1 MKQIIIVLFIFLFGM
16 FPIGAETV
24 TIVPF
29 VNIGTLLPGFDWVK
43 IVCEISPKKQKP
55 KGRSTI
61 YVPELYQSEE
71 YLSVQSEYVDY
82 GNVRITVT
90 DAQGSVV
97 KDDVIQVE
105 AGGENLYYIGDLDGG
120 TYEVAVEFDDFIL
133 SGTVEI

>member
-1 MKQIIIVLFIFLFGM
+1 MFIVGLPAFSVYNL
-16 FPIGAETV
+16 PVLWTWNKLECR
-24 TIVPF
+24 IVK
-29 VNIGTLLPGFDWVK
+29 THYK
-43 IVCEISPKKQKP
+43 SQS
-55 KGRSTI
+55 RSAVYI
-61 YVPELYQSEE
+61 PELYQSEE

-97 KDDVIQVE
+97 KDDVIKVE

>member
-1 MKQIIIVLFIFLFGM
+1 M
-16 FPIGAETV
+16 FVVG
-24 TIVPF
+24 
-29 VNIGTLLPGFDWVK
+29 LPAFCVYNLPVMFNWQKLICQVVK
-43 IVCEISPKKQKP
+43 ENKRIKS
-55 KGRSTI
+55 RSAVYI
-61 YVPELYQSEE
+61 PELYQSEE

-97 KDDVIQVE
+97 KDDVIKVE

>member
-1 MKQIIIVLFIFLFGM
+1 MRRLLFLLSM
-16 FPIGAETV
+16 FVVG
-24 TIVPF
+24 
-29 VNIGTLLPGFDWVK
+29 LPAFCFYNLPVMFNWQKLICQVVK
-43 IVCEISPKKQKP
+43 ENKRIKS
-55 KGRSTI
+55 RSAVYI
-61 YVPELYQSEE
+61 PELYQSEE

-97 KDDVIQVE
+97 KDDVIKVE

>member
-1 MKQIIIVLFIFLFGM
+1 MRRLLFLLSM
-16 FPIGAETV
+16 FVVG
-24 TIVPF
+24 
-29 VNIGTLLPGFDWVK
+29 LPAFCVYNLPVMFNWQKLVCHVVK
-43 IVCEISPKKQKP
+43 EVKKH
-55 KGRSTI
+55 KGRSAVYI
-61 YVPELYQSEE
+61 PELYQSEE

-82 GNVRITVT
+82 GNVRIIVT

-97 KDDVIQVE
+97 KDDVIKVE

>member
-1 MKQIIIVLFIFLFGM
+1 MKRNLFLLLMFIVGLPAFSVYNL
-16 FPIGAETV
+16 PVLWTWNKLECR
-24 TIVPF
+24 IVK
-29 VNIGTLLPGFDWVK
+29 THYK
-43 IVCEISPKKQKP
+43 SQS
-55 KGRSTI
+55 RSAVYI
-61 YVPELYQSEE
+61 PELYQSEE

-97 KDDVIQVE
+97 KDDVIKVE